1 MVNNVKKEVELY
13 ADMCT
18 WLQSYLND
26 KYKNKKCNIYVVDCH
41 SVYLD
46 SILEQYGIIQYYPQV
61 VGVKIEIDVL
71 GMVIWE
77 NKAEIFFIEAK
88 KTQLTLQ
95 NLGQLLVYCKLC
107 NPEEAYL
114 LSSAG
119 LGSLDKVLNI
129 LGREDL
135 LSQLILIKSIFTI
148 TLFLTQFPLLTDLSS
163 TTVMKLTE

>member
-26 KYKNKKCNIYVVDCH
+26 KYKNKKCTIHVVDCH

-135 LSQLILIKSIFTI
+135 LDFGSGKRIKKMKVAKWDVVRNTIDNHSILPKI
-148 TLFLTQFPLLTDLSS
+148 
-163 TTVMKLTE
+163 